1 MARILSF
8 FKRWMLPIA
17 MTAGALLYLA
27 YRYAVPA
34 LHPYGKLFFALVK
47 GIQPVL
53 IFSML
58 FISFSC
64 IKPSQIRPHRW
75 QFRLLAVQAL
85 VFVGA
90 ALLALFG
97 AEPGSAGYLA
107 LECLMICAICPTA
120 AAAPVFTA
128 RMGGDIAALVTYVV
142 LANLLTSLLV
152 PLFLPLL
159 HPSVELSFW
168 QAFGMI
174 LAKVFPLLIG
184 PFLTAWMVRCLFPSF
199 HRKVVENAWASFYIW
214 SFSLMLAILMSV
226 RFLMGSTAGGL
237 VIGVLAAV
245 SFICCLVNFAIGRI
259 VGLHEGWTVRRP
271 DEPGASAGL
280 QTEAGLEVSAG
291 KEGNVVVSVTQSMGQ
306 KNTVFTIWM
315 GYTFFTPVTSVTGGF
330 YSIWQNIINSWQL
343 EQKRKK
349 DNKV

>member
-8 FKRWMLPIA
+8 FKHWMLPIA

-27 YRYAVPA
+27 YRYAFPA
-34 LHPYGKLFFALVK
+34 LHPYGKLFAALVK
-47 GIQPVL
+47 GIQPIL
-53 IFSML
+53 IFAML

-64 IKPSQIRPHRW
+64 IRPSQIRPHRW
-75 QFRLLAVQAL
+75 QFRLLAVQTL

-90 ALLALFG
+90 ALLALFK

-128 RMGGDIAALVTYVV
+128 KMGGDIASLVTYVV

-159 HPSVELSFW
+159 HPSIGVSFW
-168 QAFGMI
+168 AAFGMI
-174 LAKVFPLLIG
+174 LAKVFPLLLG
-184 PFLTAWMVRCLFPSF
+184 PFLTSLLVRALLPAF
-199 HRKVVENAWASFYIW
+199 HRKVVENSWLSFYIW

-226 RFLMGSTAGGL
+226 RILMGSMAGGL

-245 SFICCLVNFAIGRI
+245 SSLCCLANFAIGR
-259 VGLHEGWTVRRP
+259 L
-271 DEPGASAGL
+271 AGL
-280 QTEAGLEVSAG
+280 RVGRAARRQDEQGSPAGT
-291 KEGNVVVSVTQSMGQ
+291 EGNVVVSVTQSLGQ
-306 KNTVFTIWM
+306 KNTVFSIWM
-315 GYTFFTPVTSVTGGF
+315 GYTFFTPITSITGGF
-330 YSIWQNIINSWQL
+330 YSIWQNLINSWQL

-349 DNKV
+349 ENNL